1 MLAWQV
7 AVSAEKQV
15 YTSKHLCVSSELLA
29 LPFAGDWGVD
39 QFQVLQTH
47 GLTPLLFLLSSPDG
61 MRERSKKPKWKGFN
75 QRKKER
81 KTFLTKVLGWNKE
94 VI

>member
-7 AVSAEKQV
+7 AVSAEKQA
-15 YTSKHLCVSSELLA
+15 YTSKHLCVSSELLFLLLETGA
-29 LPFAGDWGVD
+29 VD

-61 MRERSKKPKWKGFN
+61 MRERSKKRKWKGFK